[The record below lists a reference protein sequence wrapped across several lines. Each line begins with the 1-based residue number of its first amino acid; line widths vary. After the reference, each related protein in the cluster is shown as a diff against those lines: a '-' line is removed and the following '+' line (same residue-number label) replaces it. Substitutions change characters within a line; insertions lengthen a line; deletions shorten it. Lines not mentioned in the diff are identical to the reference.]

1 MENSGQAPQR
11 RPRTE
16 QRRNGHRRSDGHR
29 VGSEQQK
36 QLRQPDRRRA
46 GSSARAGRSRSPRRI
61 RFEREPHR
69 LRLGGSPGG
78 IAGVKQGQKS
88 RTGGKQQ
95 KTVELFPVEFHS
107 GLK

>member
-1 MENSGQAPQR
+1 MA
-11 RPRTE
+11 T
-16 QRRNGHRRSDGHR
+16 
-29 VGSEQQK
+29 GSEVNSRNSCVSQTA
-36 QLRQPDRRRA
+36 A
-46 GSSARAGRSRSPRRI
+46 GPAAPHAPGEAGSPRRI

-107 GLK
+107 GFKIAAEPPECKPGAKKTLL